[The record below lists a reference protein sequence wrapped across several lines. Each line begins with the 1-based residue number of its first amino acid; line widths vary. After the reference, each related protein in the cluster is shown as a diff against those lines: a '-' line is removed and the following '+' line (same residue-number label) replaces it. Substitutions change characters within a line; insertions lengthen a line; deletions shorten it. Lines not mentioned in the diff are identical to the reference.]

1 MKRRKKSVPFYA
13 LGIEC
18 GGTRTTALR
27 LREDGQAG
35 PRREYSAANLRL
47 IDDEQLGK
55 LFQQIAYQ
63 HENPKC
69 VGVGMAGV
77 RTQEDRNRVRRQARL
92 AWPSAKMYIT
102 DDLETALAGASE
114 SRHSAQI
121 LIVSGTGSSCIGQG
135 KSGRQV
141 RVSGWGHLLGD
152 EGGAYGIGLA
162 GLRMMVREADREG
175 KPSRLLRSL
184 LRRLGLSS
192 LEELVDWCQ
201 NASKAEI
208 AGVAV
213 TIFSAWK
220 RGHPGCRKVV
230 CRAVDFLAAD
240 AAACYERMGRP
251 ASAQFLLNGGC
262 FARQPRFL
270 ELTAE
275 ALQVRAPGCEVSP
288 ILPDGAKG
296 AALLAR
302 KHGKVESE
310 KRSGKSAELDVMRIL
325 PASTATSPTEIRHPG
340 SMHLDRL
347 SIREGIELMAAE
359 DERLP
364 AAILS
369 QAAAIEKTIRWT
381 AKSLHAGGRLF
392 YVGAG
397 TSGRLGVLD
406 ASECPPT
413 FGVDAEQV
421 QGVIAGG
428 TPALQQAVEGAEDS
442 AMAGVLEME
451 QRRVSEKDLVLGIA
465 AAGKTPFVW
474 GSLAAAKK
482 ARAKTVLLCFNPH
495 LKFAPKAKPD
505 LVVCPQVGP
514 EVLTGSTR
522 LKAGTAT
529 KMILNMVTTLS
540 MTRLGK
546 VEQNLMVDLAPGN
559 AKLRDRAVRILM
571 ELADCSAETARK
583 TLEANAWQV
592 KKSCRK
598 LQSAARRQE
607 GTKRHRRQ

>member
-1 MKRRKKSVPFYA
+1 MKRKKKSVPGYA

-27 LREDGQAG
+27 LGEDGQAS
-35 PRREYSAANLRL
+35 PRREYPAANLRL

-55 LFQQIAYQ
+55 LFQQIAEQ

-77 RTQEDRNRVRRQARL
+77 RTQEDRNRVRRQVRL
-92 AWPSAKMYIT
+92 AWSSAKMYIT
-102 DDLETALAGASE
+102 DDLETALAGAPE
-114 SRHSAQI
+114 SRHSAQV
-121 LIVSGTGSSCIGQG
+121 LIVSGTGSSCIGQS
-135 KSGRQV
+135 KDGRQV

-175 KPSRLLRSL
+175 KPSRLLQSL

-192 LEELVDWCQ
+192 LEELVSWCQ

-220 RGHPGCRKVV
+220 RGHPGCLKVV

-240 AAACYERMGRP
+240 AMACYERMGRP
-251 ASAQFLLNGGC
+251 ASVQFLLSGGC
-262 FARQPRFL
+262 FARQPRFR
-270 ELTAE
+270 ESTAE
-275 ALQVRAPGCEVSP
+275 ALQIRAPGCEVSP

-296 AALLAR
+296 AALLSR
-302 KHGKVESE
+302 KHGKVEAE
-310 KRSGKSAELDVMRIL
+310 KRLRKGSELDVMRIL
-325 PASTATSPTEIRHPG
+325 PVSTAPSPTESRHPG
-340 SMHLDRL
+340 SMHLDRI

-369 QAAAIEKTIRWT
+369 QAATIEKTIRWA
-381 AKSLHAGGRLF
+381 AKSLRDGGRLF

-397 TSGRLGVLD
+397 SSGRLGVLD

-442 AMAGVLEME
+442 ARDGALEME
-451 QRRVSEKDLVLGIA
+451 RRRVSEKDIVLGIA
-465 AAGKTPFVW
+465 AAGETPFVW

-505 LVVCPQVGP
+505 LVICPQVGP

-529 KMILNMVTTLS
+529 KMILNMVTTLA
-540 MTRLGK
+540 MVRLGK
-546 VEQNLMVDLAPGN
+546 VAENLMIDLAPGN
-559 AKLRDRAVRILM
+559 AKLRDRAVRILT
-571 ELADCSAETARK
+571 ELVDCSAETARK

-592 KKSCRK
+592 KKACRK
-598 LQSAARRQE
+598 LQSKARRKE
-607 GTKRHRRQ
+607 RQS

>member
-1 MKRRKKSVPFYA
+1 MAEKMKRKKPSVPSYA

-27 LREDGQAG
+27 LREDGRAC
-35 PRREYSAANLRL
+35 PKREYPAANLRL
-47 IDDEQLGK
+47 IDDEQLRE
-55 LFQQIAYQ
+55 LFQQIAGK

-69 VGVGMAGV
+69 VGVGMAGA
-77 RTQEDRNRVRRQARL
+77 RTQEDRNRVGRQARL
-92 AWPSAKMYIT
+92 AWPSAKIYIT
-102 DDLETALAGASE
+102 DDLETALAGAPIAS
-114 SRHSAQI
+114 HSAQI
-121 LIVSGTGSSCIGQG
+121 LIVSGTGASCIGQG
-135 KSGRQV
+135 KDGRQV

-152 EGGAYGIGLA
+152 EGGGYGIGLA
-162 GLRMMVREADREG
+162 GLRMMAKEADRDG
-175 KPSRLLRSL
+175 RPPRLLQSL

-192 LEELVDWCQ
+192 PDELISWCQ
-201 NASKAEI
+201 NASKAAI
-208 AGVAV
+208 AEVAV

-240 AAACYERMGRP
+240 AMACYERMGRP
-251 ASAQFLLNGGC
+251 ASVQFFLSGGC
-262 FARQPRFL
+262 FARQPRFR
-270 ELTAE
+270 EAAAE
-275 ALQVRAPGCEVSP
+275 VLRRQAPGCEVSS
-288 ILPDGAKG
+288 ILPNGAKG

-302 KHGKVESE
+302 KHGQVEA
-310 KRSGKSAELDVMRIL
+310 KDRSGKSPEFDEMRFL
-325 PASTATSPTEIRHPG
+325 PEATALSPTESRHPG
-340 SMHLDRL
+340 SMRLDRL
-347 SIREGIELMAAE
+347 SIQEGIELMAAE

-369 QAAAIEKTIRWT
+369 QSAAIAKTIRWT
-381 AKSLHAGGRLF
+381 AKSLRAGGRLF

-421 QGVIAGG
+421 QGIIAGG
-428 TPALQQAVEGAEDS
+428 TPALQRAVEGAEDS
-442 AMAGVLEME
+442 AKAGALEME
-451 QRRVSEKDLVLGIA
+451 RQNISEKDLVIGIA
-465 AAGKTPFVW
+465 ASGKTPFVW
-474 GSLAAAKK
+474 GCLAAAKK

-495 LKFAPKAKPD
+495 LKFAPKAKPN
-505 LVVCPQVGP
+505 LVICPQVGP

-540 MTRLGK
+540 MARLGK
-546 VEQNLMVDLAPGN
+546 VAQNLMVDLAPGN
-559 AKLRDRAVRILM
+559 AKLRDRAARILM
-571 ELADCSAETARK
+571 ELTGCPAETARK

-592 KKSCRK
+592 KKACRK
-598 LQSAARRQE
+598 LQNAARRKE
-607 GTKRHRRQ
+607 RQS